1 MSVIFI
7 NQIIVQHLDD
17 SIRRDKNGLCV
28 KTNRGSD
35 LLQSQDA
42 GLKYSHDLAL
52 LKELAF
58 LGPDFN
64 LISQSQ
70 LWILI
75 QHKNLVSIWTEMLD
89 LLFEYF
95 FDSQCIGLLFRIAN
109 QSLLVFFI
117 SSFVWFGTVKIM
129 FLQNEVLG
137 ILALLW
143 LTVND
148 SFIDP
153 GHLFV
158 VFQLFELLQTRL
170 WGLIAHWI

>member
-35 LLQSQDA
+35 LFQSQDA
-42 GLKYSHDLAL
+42 GLKYSHNFAL

-75 QHKNLVSIWTEMLD
+75 QHKNLVSI
-89 LLFEYF
+89 
-95 FDSQCIGLLFRIAN
+95 
-109 QSLLVFFI
+109 
-117 SSFVWFGTVKIM
+117 
-129 FLQNEVLG
+129 
-137 ILALLW
+137 
-143 LTVND
+143 
-148 SFIDP
+148 
-153 GHLFV
+153 
-158 VFQLFELLQTRL
+158 
-170 WGLIAHWI
+170 